1 MPPCGAGRR
10 REKEVSAVKD
20 DGDDERHDVLCTGP
34 CRKCC

>member
-20 DGDDERHDVLCTGP
+20 DGGDERHDVLWTRP
-34 CRKCC
+34 FRKCC